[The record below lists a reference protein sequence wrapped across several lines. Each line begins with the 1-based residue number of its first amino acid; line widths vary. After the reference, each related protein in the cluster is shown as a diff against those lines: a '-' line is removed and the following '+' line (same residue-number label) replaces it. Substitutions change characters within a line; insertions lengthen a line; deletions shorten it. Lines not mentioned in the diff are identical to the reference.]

1 MHVHRHERAKTSTIA
16 GNTSS
21 RRCREGGSVP
31 SATVTTRTDRVP
43 AFHAMAM
50 SRAASELE
58 AAGRAI
64 VHLEVGQP
72 ATGASQRA
80 LDAVRAALDTPLGYT
95 NAPGLPAL
103 RRRIARHYADTHGL
117 EVDPE
122 RILAV
127 AGASAG
133 FTLAFVAAFDPGA
146 RVAVVEP
153 GYPCYR
159 NTLLALDLTPVPVPV
174 GPETRWAP
182 TPELLDAAVTAGG
195 PLDGVVIA
203 SPSNPTGTVLDA
215 ATLAALVAWC
225 DRHGAHLIADE
236 IYHGITYGE
245 RAASALEVEPDAIVV
260 NSFSK
265 LYRMP
270 GWRLGWL
277 VVPERLIEPFRAHLI
292 NLFLTPT
299 SVSQHAALAA
309 MDAGDDIA
317 AAVAGYA
324 ANRARLLE
332 ALPRIGL
339 PRLCV
344 PDGAFYI
351 YADVADYTDDSLA
364 FCRRLLADT
373 GVAITPGI
381 DFDTVHGGSH
391 VRFSFAGSLDDVG
404 RALARLA
411 PWLAA
416 QPRRTGVACDEPVA
430 RAGAGFDAG

>member
-236 IYHGITYGE
+236 IYHGITYGDPAPTALAATD
-245 RAASALEVEPDAIVV
+245 RAVVV

-265 LYRMP
+265 YFSMT
-270 GWRLGWL
+270 GWRIGWM
-277 VVPERLIEPFRAHLI
+277 VVPEDLAAATERLQQ
-292 NLFLTPT
+292 NLYICAPH
-299 SVSQHAALAA
+299 VSQVAATAA
-309 MDAGDDIA
+309 FDATEELDRH
-317 AAVAGYA
+317 VARYA
-324 ANRARLLE
+324 ANRRVLLD
-332 ALPRIGL
+332 GL
-339 PRLCV
+339 AAVGIDRV
-344 PDGAFYI
+344 ADADGAFYV
-351 YADVADYTDDSLA
+351 YADVGHLLDDEVPDTMALCHRWLHDLGLA
-364 FCRRLLADT
+364 T
-373 GVAITPGI
+373 TPGI
-381 DFDTVHGGSH
+381 DFDLERGGRF
-391 VRFSFAGSLDDVG
+391 VRFSYAGSGDAVG
-404 RALARLA
+404 RACELL
-411 PWLAA
+411 
-416 QPRRTGVACDEPVA
+416 
-430 RAGAGFDAG
+430 AGALR